1 MRKFLLISC
10 SLLAL
15 TPASAQTVDANGAK
29 ELSATLSKYFGKTA
43 LEKKVLSVKPEGD
56 SYKITF
62 STAKLLEILPKQ
74 ELFKGDFGEYSF
86 LTKPLADGSWDVSS
100 KTTVNGSVEI
110 NAPTGKESF
119 KWSIDN
125 MDLRGVFDPK
135 IGTFSKATSTYDGFK
150 MSSSSSTQEMEA
162 TAGKAKAEMAAS
174 AGASGGVDFTQVQT
188 AENFKETISF
198 KSDPAVEETV
208 TDGEAKPAV
217 PAVPEEFMKVGISA
231 ANLGTDAKG
240 SGVKN
245 VEILDLWAFFV
256 AHSDDFAKTPEE
268 KTKLSD
274 AEQAE
279 LKTKLLAALPLWEK
293 LTGSYRF
300 SDMNVD
306 TPIGPFVTKNIS
318 QEVNFDGISKSGAY
332 NYAVRTNG
340 LQYPPLPIPD
350 WTIPFLPT
358 DVELSFGAAGLDLDT
373 VVRGGI
379 KEMDLNKEKPISDAF
394 AEEMGTA
401 FMLNP
406 PKVTISKSLVRTVD
420 AELTVEGEVTFATL
434 KPQSRTTW
442 EMAGFDKLVDRLNK
456 ASEEEPEIKNYI
468 VFVKLAKDFGNELPD
483 GRIQWIVDQ
492 KSDGSIQVNGNA
504 VKGPD
509 AAGKPLFD
517 SSIFGIA
524 PDDDTTATDDGAA
537 ASDDDALDTEDAPL
551 DGEQQE
557 VAPDAAQ

>member
-1 MRKFLLISC
+1 MRKLLLISC

-15 TPASAQTVDANGAK
+15 TPASAQTVDTNGAK
-29 ELSATLSKYFGKTA
+29 ELAATLSKYVGTTA
-43 LEKKVLSVKPEGD
+43 LEKNILSVKPDGD

-62 STAKLLEILPKQ
+62 STAKLLEVLPKQ
-74 ELFKGDFGEYSF
+74 EFFKGDFGEYSF

-100 KTTVNGSVEI
+100 KSSLNGSIEI
-110 NAPTGKESF
+110 DAPTGKEST

-125 MDLRGVFDPK
+125 MDFRGVFDPK
-135 IGTFSKATSTYDGFK
+135 IATFSTGTATYDGFK
-150 MSSSSSTQEMEA
+150 MSSSAPLQQMEA
-162 TAGKAKAEMAAS
+162 TAGKAKAELSAV

-188 AENFKETISF
+188 VESFKETISF
-198 KSDPAVEETV
+198 ASDPVADET
-208 TDGEAKPAV
+208 TTEGEPKPAE
-217 PAVPEEFMKVGISA
+217 PAVAEELMKVGISA
-231 ANLGTDAKG
+231 ANLGVDAKG
-240 SGVKN
+240 SGVRN
-245 VEILDLWAFFV
+245 VELLDLWAFFV

-268 KTKLSD
+268 KTKLSETD
-274 AEQAE
+274 QAE
-279 LKTKLLAALPLWEK
+279 LKAKLLAALPLWEK

-300 SDMNVD
+300 SDMTVE
-306 TPIGPFVTKNIS
+306 TPIGPFITKNIS
-318 QEVNFDGISKSGAY
+318 QELNFDGISKSGTY

-340 LQYPPLPIPD
+340 LQYPALPIPD
-350 WTIPFLPT
+350 WTVPFLPT
-358 DVELSFGAAGLDLDT
+358 DIELSFGAAGLDLDT

-379 KEMDLNKEKPISDAF
+379 EEMDLNKEKPISDAF

-406 PKVTISKSLVRTVD
+406 PKVTISKSLVKTVD

-468 VFVKLAKDFGNELPD
+468 VFAKLAKDFGNELAD

-517 SSIFGIA
+517 SSIFGIS

-537 ASDDDALDTEDAPL
+537 ALDDDTMDTQDAPL
-551 DGEQQE
+551 DGEQEE